1 MSLAASAKGA
11 PGIATVP
18 SATRRRRIAPRERG
32 TVESGVAGIGGIL
45 LEKAVIGQRIGY
57 RCSG

>member
-18 SATRRRRIAPRERG
+18 SATSRRRIAPRERG
-32 TVESGVAGIGGIL
+32 RVESGMAGIGGIL
-45 LEKAVIGQRIGY
+45 LEEAVIGQ
-57 RCSG
+57 